1 MIWKSFTSFWNVF
14 AKISTIQVTIS
25 SKLSTFVSEQSRC
38 YRSYNLS
45 RLKRS
50 NLRQSWIFHQ
60 CRNHRFLSS
69 HHSLDLKNLFLF
81 VHLNRIEK
89 LVLQSSSRWKI
100 ERSLILMNFMINS
113 QHDFFKT
120 LESRNKMM
128 LNKSRIE
135 FLKIIVIK
143 SELSHRHHN
152 DFIMIDFQHVVI
164 ISHRLAQ
171 FDIWIEMNALFVTIF
186 MSTNDAINL
195 ETNQSHRRRLHMID
209 NVLKSKI
216 IMSRS
221 NIEEI

>member
-1 MIWKSFTSFWNVF
+1 MQKRYRFSMQRIVRIFMIWKSFTSFWNVF

-81 VHLNRIEK
+81 VHLNRIER
-89 LVLQSSSRWKI
+89 LVLQFSNRWKI
-100 ERSLILMNFMINS
+100 ERSLILMNSMIDL
-113 QHDFFKT
+113 QHDFLRT
-120 LESRNKMM
+120 LESKNKMM

-135 FLKIIVIK
+135 SLETIIIKNK
-143 SELSHRHHN
+143 SE
-152 DFIMIDFQHVVI
+152 
-164 ISHRLAQ
+164 
-171 FDIWIEMNALFVTIF
+171 
-186 MSTNDAINL
+186 
-195 ETNQSHRRRLHMID
+195 
-209 NVLKSKI
+209 
-216 IMSRS
+216 
-221 NIEEI
+221 